1 MNQRTRMSDQP
12 MRLLGVFA
20 HPDDEVFCAGGTLAA
35 WAERGSQTM
44 VLSATQG
51 EAGQIQDAR
60 AATRQTLG
68 AVRERELLAACARLG
83 VGRVTCLD
91 YADGTLADV
100 ALDELAAAVAEAI
113 RDFRPS
119 VVVTF
124 GPDGGYGH
132 PDHIAISV
140 ATKRACELVARAD
153 GWSPHLYYSVF
164 PRQHGSLCGSLAR
177 WLAARADFRG
187 SAEFVRALTLLADE
201 ATLLGHADD
210 AVDVQWF
217 PTGFAILEQGERA
230 SGLYLIISGQAAV
243 VREDAAGQR
252 TVLGTLGAGQ
262 FFGAEALA
270 QRGAHAASVV
280 AGDTVTCLVLAPAA
294 PRAFAGRGEGARL
307 GGPEF
312 GASDDDAAE
321 PRLCLDVADV
331 LDRKAAALAAH
342 RTQFAVPAAMPA
354 LAPVWRLLARE
365 YFVAAPLDAPADRIL
380 ATSIDV
386 ARSPRA
392 QALLAVPA

>member
-1 MNQRTRMSDQP
+1 MNRQTVTSNQP

-20 HPDDEVFCAGGTLAA
+20 HPDDEVFCAGGTLAE
-35 WAERGSQTM
+35 WAAAGSQTM
-44 VLSATQG
+44 VLSATRG
-51 EAGQIQDAR
+51 EAGQIQDAH

-68 AVRERELLAACARLG
+68 QVRERELLAACARLG

-100 ALDELAAAVAEAI
+100 ALDELAGVVAEAM
-113 RDFRPS
+113 RDFRPD
-119 VVVTF
+119 VVVTV

-132 PDHIAISV
+132 PDHIAISA
-140 ATKRACELVARAD
+140 ATTRACERVARED
-153 GWSPHLYYSVF
+153 GWAPQLFYSVF

-201 ATLLGHADD
+201 ATVLGQADD

-217 PTGFAILEQGERA
+217 PAGFAIVEQGERA
-230 SGLYLIISGQAAV
+230 SGLYLIISGQAEV
-243 VREDAAGQR
+243 IQEDAAGR
-252 TVLGTLGAGQ
+252 RSVLRSLGAGQ

-280 AGDTVTCLVLAPAA
+280 ASDTVTCLVLAPAA
-294 PRAFAGRGEGARL
+294 PTAFAGRGEGARL
-307 GGPEF
+307 GDAVLGV
-312 GASDDDAAE
+312 SDDGADE
-321 PRLCLDVADV
+321 PSLCLDVADV
-331 LDRKAAALAAH
+331 LDHKVAALAAH

-354 LAPVWRLLARE
+354 LAPVWRLFGRE
-365 YFVAAPLDAPADRIL
+365 YFVAAPLDVPADRIL
-380 ATSIDV
+380 DVSIDV
-386 ARSPRA
+386 TRCPRA
-392 QALLAVPA
+392 RALLAVPA